1 MASLQH
7 IFDSHAHYGD
17 HAFDGDREAGLC
29 GLAGGGVC
37 GAVTIGTDIS
47 SSREAL
53 RLARR
58 YSGLGLYA
66 AVGIHPEEAGG
77 SPEYWEEELA
87 LLLEKPEVVALG
99 EIGLDYHYDDM
110 APKEVQ
116 RNLFERQ
123 LLLAKRKGLPV
134 LVHDRDAHG
143 DTLELLRR
151 HRPFGVVH
159 CFSGSVEMMRE
170 VVALGMYVG
179 LGGAV
184 TFKNA
189 RVPLEVA
196 RAVPLERLLLE
207 TDAPYMAPVPFRGKR
222 CDSTMIAFT
231 AEKIAELRA
240 VPVQELLDATC
251 ENAKRFFGLTC

>member
-17 HAFDGDREAGLC
+17 HAFDGDREAVLC

-77 SPEYWEEELA
+77 LPEYWEEELA
-87 LLLEKPEVVALG
+87 LLLEEPEVVALG

-189 RVPLEVA
+189 REIAGTNICV
-196 RAVPLERLLLE
+196 
-207 TDAPYMAPVPFRGKR
+207 FR
-222 CDSTMIAFT
+222 
-231 AEKIAELRA
+231 
-240 VPVQELLDATC
+240 
-251 ENAKRFFGLTC
+251 

>member
-17 HAFDGDREAGLC
+17 HAFDGDREAVLC

-66 AVGIHPEEAGG
+66 AVGIYPEEAGG
-77 SPEYWEEELA
+77 LPEYWEEELA

-251 ENAKRFFGLTC
+251 ENAKRFFGLTH

>member
-17 HAFDGDREAGLC
+17 HAFDGDREAVLC

-77 SPEYWEEELA
+77 LPEYWEEELA
-87 LLLEKPEVVALG
+87 LLLEEPEVVALG
-99 EIGLDYHYDDM
+99 EIGLDYHYDDI

>member
-17 HAFDGDREAGLC
+17 HAFDGDREAVLC

-66 AVGIHPEEAGG
+66 AVGLHPEEAGG
-77 SPEYWEEELA
+77 LPEYWEEELA
-87 LLLEKPEVVALG
+87 LLLEEPEVVALG

>member
-17 HAFDGDREAGLC
+17 HAFDGDREAVLC

-77 SPEYWEEELA
+77 LPEYWEEELA

-251 ENAKRFFGLTC
+251 ENAKRFFGLTH

>member
-17 HAFDGDREAGLC
+17 HAFDGDREAVLC

-77 SPEYWEEELA
+77 LPEYWEEELA

>member
-17 HAFDGDREAGLC
+17 HAFDGDREAVLC

-77 SPEYWEEELA
+77 LPEYWEEELA

-159 CFSGSVEMMRE
+159 CFSGSVEMMRK

>member
-1 MASLQH
+1 VASLQH

-17 HAFDGDREAGLC
+17 HAFDGDREAVLC

-77 SPEYWEEELA
+77 LPEYWEEELA

>member
-17 HAFDGDREAGLC
+17 HAFDGDREAVLC

-77 SPEYWEEELA
+77 LPEYWEEELA
-87 LLLEKPEVVALG
+87 LLLEEPEVVALG

>member
-17 HAFDGDREAGLC
+17 HAFDGDREAVLC

-77 SPEYWEEELA
+77 LPEYWEEELA
-87 LLLEKPEVVALG
+87 LLLEKPEEVALG

-251 ENAKRFFGLTC
+251 ENAKRFFGLTH

>member
-17 HAFDGDREAGLC
+17 HAFDGDREAVLC

-77 SPEYWEEELA
+77 LPEYWEEELA

-99 EIGLDYHYDDM
+99 EIGLDYHYDAM

>member
-7 IFDSHAHYGD
+7 IFGSHAHYGD
-17 HAFDGDREAGLC
+17 HAFDGDREAVLC

-77 SPEYWEEELA
+77 LPEYWEEELA
-87 LLLEKPEVVALG
+87 LLLEEPEVVALG

>member
-17 HAFDGDREAGLC
+17 HAFDGDREAVLC

-77 SPEYWEEELA
+77 LPEYWEEELA

-159 CFSGSVEMMRE
+159 CFSG
-170 VVALGMYVG
+170 
-179 LGGAV
+179 
-184 TFKNA
+184 
-189 RVPLEVA
+189 
-196 RAVPLERLLLE
+196 
-207 TDAPYMAPVPFRGKR
+207 
-222 CDSTMIAFT
+222 
-231 AEKIAELRA
+231 
-240 VPVQELLDATC
+240 
-251 ENAKRFFGLTC
+251 

>member
-17 HAFDGDREAGLC
+17 HAFDGDREAVLC

-77 SPEYWEEELA
+77 LPEYWEEELA

-240 VPVQELLDATC
+240 VPVQELLDVTC

>member
-17 HAFDGDREAGLC
+17 HAFDGDREAVLC

-77 SPEYWEEELA
+77 LPEYWEEELA

-134 LVHDRDAHG
+134 LVHVRDAHG

-251 ENAKRFFGLTC
+251 ENAKRFFGLTH

>member
-17 HAFDGDREAGLC
+17 HAFDGDREAVLC

-77 SPEYWEEELA
+77 LPEYWEEELA
-87 LLLEKPEVVALG
+87 LLLEEPEVVALG
-99 EIGLDYHYDDM
+99 EIGLDYHYDEM
-110 APKEVQ
+110 APQEVQ

>member
-17 HAFDGDREAGLC
+17 HAFDGDREAVLC

-77 SPEYWEEELA
+77 LPEYWEEELA

-184 TFKNA
+184 TFKKCA
-189 RVPLEVA
+189 R
-196 RAVPLERLLLE
+196 
-207 TDAPYMAPVPFRGKR
+207 
-222 CDSTMIAFT
+222 T
-231 AEKIAELRA
+231 AGGCPGGTA
-240 VPVQELLDATC
+240 
-251 ENAKRFFGLTC
+251 

>member
-1 MASLQH
+1 MASLQN

-17 HAFDGDREAGLC
+17 HAFDGDREAVLC

-77 SPEYWEEELA
+77 LPEYWEEELA

-123 LLLAKRKGLPV
+123 LLLAKRKGWPV